1 MSEPLTPRFLLEG
14 AVYALEQCGLL
25 LSDAS
30 VLYANKSY
38 ATSVALAGFAR
49 EELGKWKILLEL
61 RKKVVSGQCVTLTE
75 MQARCTDHETKQQYG
90 MLSTVMRGHTDS
102 GLGQLLSRRRQCAPD
117 SAEWKAATEQIAKL
131 ERQIAK
137 RTPADRH

>member
-61 RKKVVSGQCVTLTE
+61 RKKVVSGQASKESCQWT
-75 MQARCTDHETKQQYG
+75 MCH
-90 MLSTVMRGHTDS
+90 
-102 GLGQLLSRRRQCAPD
+102 PD
-117 SAEWKAATEQIAKL
+117 RDASSL
-131 ERQIAK
+131 
-137 RTPADRH
+137 H